1 LANGQSYL
9 DTINWNANPVNF
21 CGDTTV
27 WCIDPASA
35 NGQTGTAFPSPGGGV
50 NGTGYS
56 FGGTPNTSG
65 NAMLLQQVNSY
76 GSMPNVAANQSTD
89 ILTGDLSGGDLA
101 LTWDTSTTGATY
113 NGGLSNN
120 DTSSCSWNDPNN
132 PNGPGGY
139 DPNCWTAGLN
149 TGAAISGVGF
159 DVQVGPGDLFPLG
172 QWSITFA
179 IYGETPYCTGSVNAV
194 TGIPFENNAVIG
206 GGQPDV
212 VDCWDYQNGLMTSAG
227 SDDVANQ
234 DCAAGGVEP
243 TLDPVC
249 SDYTDSTIQ
258 LLGTITATSDLNGD
272 PVFVGFTT
280 NDPFG
285 VGAVVETGY
294 SLALGDSG
302 DTNFGI
308 DEVTLQTNPPEATPE
323 PATLLLFGSGLLI
336 AARRLR
342 KQATK

>member
-9 DTINWNANPVNF
+9 DTLNWNAASVYD
-21 CGDTTV
+21 CGNGNGI
-27 WCIDPASA
+27 WCIDPASGNA
-35 NGQTGTAFPSPGGGV
+35 QEGGGGA

-56 FGGTPNTSG
+56 FGGTPNG
-65 NAMLLQQVNSY
+65 NPTAMQLTQVSSY
-76 GSMPNVAANQSTD
+76 GSMPNVLASQGGSD
-89 ILTGDLSGGDLA
+89 ILTGDLTGGDLA

-113 NGGLSNN
+113 SQTCA
-120 DTSSCSWNDPNN
+120 DDDPND

-139 DPNCWTAGLN
+139 DPSCWTAGTN

-159 DVQVGPGDLFPLG
+159 DVQVGHGDVFPLG
-172 QWSITFA
+172 PWSITFA
-179 IYGETPYCTGSVNAV
+179 VYGETPYCTGSVNAV
-194 TGIPFENNAVIG
+194 TGIPYENNAVIG

-212 VDCWDYQNGLMTSAG
+212 VDCWDYQNGQMTSGG
-227 SDDVANQ
+227 SDDVTNG
-234 DCAAGGVEP
+234 DCQAGGVEP
-243 TLDPVC
+243 TADPVC

-294 SLALGDSG
+294 SLAQGESA

-308 DEVTLQTNPPEATPE
+308 DEVTLQTNPPAETPE
-323 PATLLLFGSGLLI
+323 PATLLPFGSGLLI